1 MCNVRGLFYN
11 CSNEGEE
18 IESKTYILTAS
29 HTVVHN
35 DRSKSDFFFLAFV
48 VAVSLFVV
56 LLYLESYLVS
66 VAILSSVV

>member
-1 MCNVRGLFYN
+1 MNDYEMCMCNVRGLFYN

-35 DRSKSDFFFLAFV
+35 DL
-48 VAVSLFVV
+48 LWV
-56 LLYLESYLVS
+56 L
-66 VAILSSVV
+66 